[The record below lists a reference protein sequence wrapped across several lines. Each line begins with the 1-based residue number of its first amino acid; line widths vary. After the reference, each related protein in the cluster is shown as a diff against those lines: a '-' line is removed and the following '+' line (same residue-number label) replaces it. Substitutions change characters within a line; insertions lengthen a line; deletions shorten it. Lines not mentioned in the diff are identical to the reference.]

1 MIITKKYIHHTLLL
15 VFAIGLFA
23 ASAQT
28 NDMLFEPFYFGM
40 PKKEAKQ
47 VLKEFQESNEV
58 IAMGTDVFYV
68 LKSSSLIMEKDR
80 LVELKLWT
88 KDNISSKKITAQLQ
102 KTKAHLESIGFEVV
116 YKQKNW
122 DKPLLLDPNKPGVR
136 FLNKQQTV
144 LLEMEP
150 RGQGN
155 KYNIYLNYYNMEWV
169 KKHLTP
175 AAN

>member
-1 MIITKKYIHHTLLL
+1 MTIAKKYIHHTLLL

-28 NDMLFEPFYFGM
+28 NEMLFEPFYFGM
-40 PKKEAKQ
+40 PKKEAKLA
-47 VLKEFQESNEV
+47 LKNFQESNETLE
-58 IAMGTDVFYV
+58 IGQGIFYV
-68 LKSSSLIMEKDR
+68 LKSGSLIMEKDR

-88 KDNISSKKITAQLQ
+88 KNNISSTKITEQLQ
-102 KTKAHLESIGFEVV
+102 KTKSHLESIGFEVV

-155 KYNIYLNYYNMEWV
+155 KFNIYLNYYNMEWV